1 MRLSILSLLFMLP
14 LLLAGQKYDSPSR
27 TDSVYIFVDAAPR
40 FPGGDEEMYRYIEEQ
55 LFLQLST
62 PLLDRMNE
70 SGSYDCL
77 VKFVVDR
84 QGKISGAG
92 MDNRSRDFYLSDDII
107 RIINNMPVWQPG
119 KVQGEA
125 VNTLVY
131 LKLEIEN
138 GNSYPQIH
146 YHPLYPDSAVWARKK
161 MNKKQKRY
169 AILAAILLTGLLFLF
184 SSRGIP

>member
-1 MRLSILSLLFMLP
+1 MLP
-14 LLLAGQKYDSPSR
+14 LLLAGQKYESPSR
-27 TDSVYIFVDAAPR
+27 ADSVYIFVDAAPR
-40 FPGGDEEMYRYIEEQ
+40 FPGGDEEMYRYIEEE

-84 QGKISGAG
+84 QGIISGAS
-92 MDNRSRDFYLSDDII
+92 MDRRSRDFYLSDDII
-107 RIINNMPVWQPG
+107 GIINNMPVWQPG
-119 KVQGEA
+119 KVRGEP

-131 LKLEIEN
+131 LKLDIES

-146 YHPLYPDSAVWARKK
+146 FHPLFPDSGIWARKK
-161 MNKKQKRY
+161 MSGKQKRY

>member
-1 MRLSILSLLFMLP
+1 MRFGILFFLLILP
-14 LLLAGQKYDSPSR
+14 LLVAGQKYEAPSQS
-27 TDSVYIFVDAAPR
+27 DSVYIYVDNAPHFR
-40 FPGGDEEMYRYIEEQ
+40 GGDEEMYRYIEEQ

-84 QGKISGAG
+84 QGNISGASI
-92 MDNRSRDFYLSDDII
+92 DNRSRDFYLSDDITG
-107 RIINNMPVWQPG
+107 IINNMPAWEPG
-119 KVQGEA
+119 KVRGIP

-131 LKLEIEN
+131 LKLDIATGN
-138 GNSYPQIH
+138 GYPQIRFN
-146 YHPLYPDSAVWARKK
+146 PLFPDSGIWARKR
-161 MNKKQKRY
+161 MSRKQKRY
-169 AILAAILLTGLLFLF
+169 ALLAAILLTGLLFLF